1 VSEGRPGPDAAAS
14 GAAGPTTRRELRDTR
29 GPAGAG
35 TAGAVGG
42 GATGG
47 TGTRPAAAVHN
58 QTMKR
63 RSRPISARVRILGAI
78 LIVAFVGFLVV
89 GGVTFLVQRERIL
102 GEVDSRLRAQVE
114 TLGVMANSSTSTSPA
129 PSPSP
134 SGTTTEQLGDGS
146 FDSVRAYLSDAVGR
160 LVPGRNEA
168 SVGVIDGEARFV
180 PQTLSGFD
188 ISQNTQLIDRAVA
201 EAEKQGSA
209 VLGTA
214 VTDAGTLRYI
224 AIPVTM
230 AGDPEKGVYIRA
242 VDLGA
247 ELEPVTLSMITFAV
261 AAVATL
267 FAIAVVGWFVVGRLL
282 SPIRHLR
289 DTADSITLTDLGAR
303 IPEQGNDDISDL
315 TRTVNSMLDRLEGS
329 VGVQRQLLDDVRHEL
344 KTPITIVRGH
354 LEIMDASDR
363 TDVEATREIG
373 IAELDRMTRLVDDID
388 LLAAVEGDQFSMGMV
403 DILTLTARVG
413 ELVAVIPGHTWR
425 VEAQGRGLIEGDTDR
440 LLQAWLQL
448 ADNAAKY
455 TPDGSPIEIGSALDA
470 TGATMWVRDHG
481 AGIPAA
487 SRHRIFRRFDRAQS
501 KRTVGGSGLGL
512 AIVDAI
518 AKGHNGTCSVTD
530 TPGGG
535 ATFAIHVPLS
545 LSDDTTTLPAPVR
558 AGDVVLQRESTS

>member
-1 VSEGRPGPDAAAS
+1 
-14 GAAGPTTRRELRDTR
+14 
-29 GPAGAG
+29 
-35 TAGAVGG
+35 
-42 GATGG
+42 
-47 TGTRPAAAVHN
+47 
-58 QTMKR
+58 MKR

-78 LIVAFVGFLVV
+78 LAVASVGFLLV

-102 GEVDSRLRAQVE
+102 SEVDTRLRTQVE
-114 TLGVMANSSTSTSPA
+114 TLGVMATPVPSGSA
-129 PSPSP
+129 SPSADAIVE
-134 SGTTTEQLGDGS
+134 GADGAP
-146 FDSVRAYLSDAVGR
+146 FDSVEAYLADAVRR

-168 SVGVIDGEARFV
+168 SVGILIGVKRLV

-188 ISQNTQLIDRAVA
+188 ISENEQLIERAVA
-201 EAEKQGSA
+201 EAEAAGRA

-214 VTDAGTLRYI
+214 VTMDGTLRYI

-230 AGDPEKGVYIRA
+230 PGDRDAGVYIRA

-247 ELEPVTLSMITFAV
+247 ELEPVALSMITFAV

-267 FAIAVVGWFVVGRLL
+267 LAIGVVGWFVVGRLL

-289 DTADSITLTDLGAR
+289 ETADSITLTDLGAR

-315 TRTVNSMLDRLEGS
+315 TRTVNSMLDRLEDS

-354 LEIMDASDR
+354 LEMMDAADR

-388 LLAAVEGDQFSMGMV
+388 LLAAVEGDQFTMGIV
-403 DILTLTARVG
+403 DVLTLTSRIG
-413 ELVAVIPGHTWR
+413 ELVGVIPGHTWR
-425 VEAQGRGLIEGDTDR
+425 IEAYGRGLVEGDAER

-455 TPDGSPIEIGSALDA
+455 TPAGSPIEIGSAVDD
-470 TGATMWVRDHG
+470 TGATLWVRDHG
-481 AGIPAA
+481 PGIPPAL
-487 SRHRIFRRFDRAQS
+487 RHRIFRRFDRAHS
-501 KRTVGGSGLGL
+501 KRSVGGSGLGL

-518 AKGHNGTCSVTD
+518 AKAHHGSCAVDETA
-530 TPGGG
+530 GGG
-535 ATFAIHVPLS
+535 ATFAIRVPLS
-545 LSDDTTTLPAPVR
+545 LSGDAPGLPAPVR
-558 AGDVVLQRESTS
+558 AGDVVLQREATE